1 MRIQRVLVVVE
12 RKKAVDLRQPEA
24 HVLECG
30 DAPDN
35 GKLVFCVIAVVGK
48 LVDKDGAHEPDLV
61 VMPQHADAD
70 S

>member
-1 MRIQRVLVVVE
+1 MRIERLLVVVQ
-12 RKKAVDLRQPEA
+12 RKKTADLCQPEA

-35 GKLVFCVIAVVGK
+35 GKLVFCAMAVVGK
-48 LVDKDGAHEPDLV
+48 LVDKDGAQEPDLV